1 METSSWI
8 LNTYYV
14 EFVPPHTDRF
24 NGLKEDRTD
33 KEALSLWSSKSDCF
47 NDVKSC
53 IPMRGREPPRRRESK
68 HKTNVVSSIYKFHIS
83 YFSWVLARG
92 PKLLLLLHISSSSRK
107 KRENETRTMNKLK
120 GQDILPT
127 QMKHESKSPLFCF
140 SVFHSKSTPC
150 YNKTSKAW
158 SFACQHFRNFL
169 GRDMNV

>member
-1 METSSWI
+1 MASRR
-8 LNTYYV
+8 N
-14 EFVPPHTDRF
+14 
-24 NGLKEDRTD
+24 

-127 QMKHESKSPLFCF
+127 QMKHESKSPLFSAF
-140 SVFHSKSTPC
+140 LSFIPKSALTPC
-150 YNKTSKAW
+150 KQKQSLVICMPAF
-158 SFACQHFRNFL
+158 S
-169 GRDMNV
+169 

>member
-1 METSSWI
+1 M
-8 LNTYYV
+8 NTYYV
-14 EFVPPHTDRF
+14 EFVPTHTDRF

-127 QMKHESKSPLFCF
+127 QMKHESKSPLFSAF
-140 SVFHSKSTPC
+140 LSFIPKVLSLLA
-150 YNKTSKAW
+150 NKNKAW
-158 SFACQHFRNFL
+158 SFACQLFCNFL
-169 GRDMNV
+169 GR